1 MNTGLQTMDL
11 QTMEKTVAEYISR
24 HDMLHKG
31 RKSIV
36 ALSGGADSVALLLV
50 LRRLGHRVEA
60 AHCNFHLRGA
70 EADRDE
76 RFVGDL
82 CSRLDIPLHL
92 AHFDTREYA
101 ALHKVSI
108 EMAARDLR
116 YGYFMRLIDDIG
128 AEAVCVAHH
137 REDSVETMLI
147 NLVRGTGLHGLC
159 GIKPV
164 NGRVV
169 RPLLCVGRS
178 DIERYLAACGQ
189 QYVTDST
196 NLEADVVRNK
206 IRLNIMP
213 LLRDI
218 NPNADM
224 SMAATA
230 ERLCEAATVF
240 DKAVDDAVDA
250 VAETHGDG
258 ATICVERLQGQ
269 TSPESVLYAILRRYG
284 FQPQVIGQV
293 HANLSASTGK
303 MFQSATHDLLFDR
316 GRIIIE
322 PRHCGIKPVSM
333 PMEGLYAIGEGLTVR
348 VEAIDVDPSFRP
360 SRQPMVATIDSAGV
374 SFPLTLRQC
383 DQGDKMVPFGM
394 KGFKLVSDYMTDRK
408 KTLFE
413 KRRQLVVADAS
424 GNILWLVGERTDN
437 RFRIGET
444 TTKAL
449 VMSIRQS

>member
-1 MNTGLQTMDL
+1 
-11 QTMEKTVAEYISR
+11 MEKTVAEYISR
-24 HDMLHKG
+24 YDMLHKG

-50 LRRLGHRVEA
+50 LRQLGYRVEA

-76 RFVGDL
+76 HFVSDL

-116 YGYFMRLIDDIG
+116 YGYFMRLIDDIE

-178 DIERYLAACGQ
+178 DIERYLDARGQ

-218 NPNADM
+218 NPSADM

-240 DKAVDDAVDA
+240 DKAVDDAVEA
-250 VAETHGDG
+250 VAEAHADG
-258 ATICVERLQGQ
+258 ATISVERLRGQ
-269 TSPESVLYAILRRYG
+269 TSPESVLYAILKHYG
-284 FQPQVIGQV
+284 FQPQVIDQV
-293 HANLSASTGK
+293 HANLSAATGK

-322 PRHCGIKPVSM
+322 PRYCGIRPVSM
-333 PMEGLYAIGEGLTVR
+333 PMEGLYAIGESMSVR
-348 VEAIDVDPSFRP
+348 VETVDVDPSFRP
-360 SRQPMVATIDSAGV
+360 SRQPMVATIDCAGV

-383 DQGDKMVPFGM
+383 ATGDRMVPFGM

-413 KRRQLVVADAS
+413 KRRQLVVADAA

-449 VMSIRQS
+449 VMSIGQS